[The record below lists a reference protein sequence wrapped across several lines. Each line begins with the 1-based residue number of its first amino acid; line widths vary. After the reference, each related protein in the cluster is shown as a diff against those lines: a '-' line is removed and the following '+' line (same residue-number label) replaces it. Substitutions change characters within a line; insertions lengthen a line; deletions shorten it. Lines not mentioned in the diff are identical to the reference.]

1 MKSKLQYPAYELTSK
16 PPSVLVLAHSNH
28 KSIIVLLVIALHLI
42 GLWFLSHFIEPYTF
56 ATSPKVNALKV
67 RFVSLAPSENLSP
80 HTTAQSAIAQPP
92 KQQQHLKKQSA
103 PRATQ
108 QSAETIE
115 QKIFTSQNA
124 TNTVQK
130 KQPNKKDHAVASQSA
145 QTVAVQSLESKA
157 FKQQTQTDQQSTAT
171 AVNENQQMHKAQSE
185 ENQSRPSGVKTPAAQ
200 QQLSRAAESQVQH
213 DEPIQVSRVDVLSFG
228 KFSYD
233 DRELRQQ
240 TRMVELRL
248 RINENGQP
256 IDIQLKQSSGIAS
269 LDERVLNAA
278 RQSKFKP
285 YKVNGRAVAIVV
297 DFPVQLKLSRDSR

>member
-16 PPSVLVLAHSNH
+16 PPSVLVLAHSYH
-28 KSIIVLLVIALHLI
+28 KSIIVLLVIVMHLI
-42 GLWFLSHFIEPYTF
+42 GLWFLSHFIEPYTLT
-56 ATSPKVNALKV
+56 ASPKVNALKI
-67 RFVSLAPSENLSP
+67 RFVSLAQSENPSL
-80 HTTAQSAIAQPP
+80 HTMAQHAIAQPP
-92 KQQQHLKKQSA
+92 KQHLQKESEL
-103 PRATQ
+103 PATQ
-108 QSAETIE
+108 QSAESIE
-115 QKIFTSQNA
+115 QKIFTSLNA

-297 DFPVQLKLSRDSR
+297 DFPVQLNLSRDSR